1 MLATLRRIFI
11 KRKNEKKRKPLFI
24 IRGILKARFFEKIQ
38 PEKVEI
44 FLKTYKA

>member
-1 MLATLRRIFI
+1 MLATLRRIFF
-11 KRKNEKKRKPLFI
+11 KRKNEKKESHFSLSEAF
-24 IRGILKARFFEKIQ
+24 LKARFFEKIQ